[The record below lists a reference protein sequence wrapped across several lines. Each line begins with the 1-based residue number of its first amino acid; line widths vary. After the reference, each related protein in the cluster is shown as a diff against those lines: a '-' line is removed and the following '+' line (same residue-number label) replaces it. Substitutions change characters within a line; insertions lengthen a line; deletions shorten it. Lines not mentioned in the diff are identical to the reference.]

1 MFYKRKY
8 KDLKEEWDK
17 QNKELDNMSSHF
29 SKKLKEKDSQLEI
42 VRNLANL
49 LLENNNKLDE
59 KMSIMCKKYDDLWDK
74 NRQNISKIANLSK
87 KNKRLETDLEKAKQ
101 IVVALQEELSIEKK
115 KFKPRANEIKEYYRK
130 QRSVEKW
137 LT

>member
-59 KMSIMCKKYDDLWDK
+59 KMSIMCKKYDDL
-74 NRQNISKIANLSK
+74 
-87 KNKRLETDLEKAKQ
+87 
-101 IVVALQEELSIEKK
+101 
-115 KFKPRANEIKEYYRK
+115 
-130 QRSVEKW
+130 
-137 LT
+137 